1 MPADTPPMTR
11 LGIRGDEDGF
21 TMVELMV
28 VVLIIGILVAI
39 GLPTLLGAPT
49 RAEDR
54 AAQSA
59 IRNAYVAEKAYNT
72 DTLTYTTNP
81 LAMTAIEASLAYVA
95 SDTPATEG
103 IVYLHLHPVPNEIFV
118 STKSESGTCF
128 YLREV
133 DGGGA
138 EYAKSTGCAATD
150 GQTYGPIW

>member
-1 MPADTPPMTR
+1 MNR
-11 LGIRGDEDGF
+11 LAPLGDDDGF

-28 VVLIIGILVAI
+28 VVLVIGILVAV
-39 GLPTLLGAPT
+39 GLPTFLGART

-59 IRNAYVAEKAYNT
+59 IRNAFVAEKAYYT
-72 DTLTYTTNP
+72 DTLTYTTDP

-95 SDTPATEG
+95 GDTPAIEG
-103 IVYLHLHPVPNEIFV
+103 VVYLHLHAVSNELFV
-118 STKSESGTCF
+118 STKSGSGTCF
-128 YLREV
+128 YLREI

-138 EYAKSTGCAATD
+138 EYATSTGCAATD